1 MSVAVSFDD
10 VSKRFVLRHERAY
23 TVLESMIGLVKP
35 TRRRIEE
42 FWALRD
48 VSFEIVAGETFGII
62 GPNGAGKSTVLKL
75 MARILEPTSGEVT
88 VRGRISPLLELG
100 AGFHPE
106 LTGREN
112 VYLNAALFGVSQ
124 AEAQDRYDEI
134 VEFSEL
140 QDFIDAPLKHYS
152 SGMYMRL
159 GFAVAANIIPDILLV
174 DEVLAVGDEAFQ
186 RKCLRKIEDFRREG
200 RTIVFVSHDLD
211 TVRRICHRA
220 LWLDQGLVQA
230 VGSTDGVIDSY
241 LQSMADPG

>member
-1 MSVAVSFDD
+1 MSAAVSFDD

-23 TVLESMIGLVKP
+23 TVLESVIGLVKP
-35 TRRRIEE
+35 TRRSTEE

-100 AGFHPE
+100 EGFHPE

-124 AEAQDRYDEI
+124 AEAQDRYDQI

-140 QDFIDAPLKHYS
+140 RDFIDAPLKHYS

-159 GFAVAANIIPDILLV
+159 GFAVAANIIPDVLLV
-174 DEVLAVGDEAFQ
+174 DEFLAVGDEAFQ
-186 RKCLRKIEDFRREG
+186 NKCLSKIEEFRREG
-200 RTIVFVSHDLD
+200 RTIVFVSHSLSTVEDL
-211 TVRRICHRA
+211 CSRA
-220 LWLDQGLVQA
+220 LWLDHGRVEAIGPTADVVERYLES
-230 VGSTDGVIDSY
+230 VGTG
-241 LQSMADPG
+241 A

>member
-1 MSVAVSFDD
+1 MSAAVSFDH

-35 TRRRIEE
+35 ARRRTEE
-42 FWALRD
+42 FWALRA
-48 VSFEIVAGETFGII
+48 VSFEIRGGETFGII

-140 QDFIDAPLKHYS
+140 RDFIDAPLKHYS

-174 DEVLAVGDEAFQ
+174 DEILAVGDEAFQ
-186 RKCLRKIEDFRREG
+186 RKCLSKIEEFRREG

-230 VGSTDGVIDSY
+230 VGSTDSVIDSY